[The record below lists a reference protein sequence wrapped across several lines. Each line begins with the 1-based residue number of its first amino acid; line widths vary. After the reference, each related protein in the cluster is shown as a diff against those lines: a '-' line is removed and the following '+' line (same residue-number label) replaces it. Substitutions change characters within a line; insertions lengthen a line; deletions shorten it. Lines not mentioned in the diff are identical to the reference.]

1 MELSD
6 ILLILGVILFVV
18 LLVAAWG
25 YVDPLG
31 ERREEEK
38 AAKIKREGSQT
49 TGKVTATQTRQ
60 VSVMGGGSPPLIAD
74 ETTLDYEYEANGRR
88 FTGTQVLGGD
98 LAKRTIGSEI
108 SVRYLPE
115 SPDEHMIEP

>member
-1 MELSD
+1 MQLAD
-6 ILLILGVILFVV
+6 ILWTFGITVFVLFVIV
-18 LLVAAWG
+18 LIARWWPWE
-25 YVDPLG
+25 D
-31 ERREEEK
+31 RE
-38 AAKIKREGSQT
+38 AKIKREGSQT

-60 VSVMGGGSPPLIAD
+60 VSVMGGGSPPLIAN

-98 LAKRTIGSEI
+98 LAKRPIDSEI
-108 SVRYLPE
+108 TVRYLPE